1 MNTDKS
7 RRSFFATLALGVS
20 ASAFPMMVK
29 EFNEMENIPEL
40 KDIDVTEADAWF
52 INNIKGS
59 HRIAY
64 DGSTPHNGLPIIW
77 NWAFYKSNN
86 QTGSPDSDITAMT
99 VLRHTAIA
107 YAFNSDIWNKYPIGK
122 VFGIND
128 NSTGKPSLRNTVY
141 EPQEGDFPPLG
152 IDGIKIMQ
160 ERGAL
165 FCVCNL
171 AISVYSGV
179 IANQMQLDPKKVQEE
194 MIAGVLPGIQL
205 VPSGVWALGR
215 AQENGCGYI
224 FAGN

>member
-1 MNTDKS
+1 MKTDKS

-29 EFNEMENIPEL
+29 EFENTETLPEFNNL
-40 KDIDVTEADAWF
+40 DAKDAEEWF
-52 INNIKGS
+52 KKIKGT

-64 DGSTPHNGLPIIW
+64 DGSTPHGTLPIVW
-77 NWAFYKSNN
+77 NWAFYTSNN
-86 QTGSPDSDITAMT
+86 ETGSPDSDITAMT
-99 VLRHTAIA
+99 VLRHTGIA
-107 YAFNSDIWNKYPIGK
+107 YAFNSDVWKKYPIGK

-128 NSTGKPSLRNTVY
+128 NSTGEPAQRNTVY
-141 EPQEGDFPPLG
+141 DPQKGDLPLPQVE
-152 IDGIKIMQ
+152 GIKRLQ

-171 AISVYSGV
+171 ATQVYSGV
-179 IANQMQLDPKKVQEE
+179 ISNQMGLDAKDVYKD
-194 MIAGVLPGIQL
+194 MIDGLLPGIEL

>member
-1 MNTDKS
+1 MKTDKS

-29 EFNEMENIPEL
+29 EFENMEKLPEL
-40 KDIDVTEADAWF
+40 NPIDSKDAEEWF
-52 INNIKGS
+52 KNIKGS

-64 DGSTPHNGLPIIW
+64 DGSTPHNTLPIVW
-77 NWAFYKSNN
+77 NWAFYESNN
-86 QTGSPDSDITAMT
+86 LTGSPDIDITAMT

-107 YAFNSDIWNKYPIGK
+107 YAFRSEIWQKYPIGK
-122 VFGIND
+122 VFNIND
-128 NSTGKPSLRNTVY
+128 NSTNEPSQRNTVY
-141 EPQEGDFPPLG
+141 NPQKGDLPLPQVEG
-152 IDGIKIMQ
+152 IMRLQ

-171 AISVYSGV
+171 AIQVYSGA
-179 IANQMQLDPKKVQEE
+179 ISNQVGIDSNVVYKDIIDGL
-194 MIAGVLPGIQL
+194 LPGIQL

>member
-1 MNTDKS
+1 
-7 RRSFFATLALGVS
+7 
-20 ASAFPMMVK
+20 
-29 EFNEMENIPEL
+29 
-40 KDIDVTEADAWF
+40 
-52 INNIKGS
+52 
-59 HRIAY
+59 
-64 DGSTPHNGLPIIW
+64 
-77 NWAFYKSNN
+77 
-86 QTGSPDSDITAMT
+86 
-99 VLRHTAIA
+99 
-107 YAFNSDIWNKYPIGK
+107 
-122 VFGIND
+122 
-128 NSTGKPSLRNTVY
+128 
-141 EPQEGDFPPLG
+141 
-152 IDGIKIMQ
+152 MQ